1 MNINM
6 MMSKLNMK
14 NKGQFFK
21 VSWISDVPV
30 KAGFKRQGI
39 SVNKL
44 TTTTARY
51 GIKYTNMKSVQMKVE
66 KGEINLTH
74 ELPWGNWKSGYEGI
88 LIDHTNKTGEQN
100 TYLRL
105 YTTPNKAE
113 VSYFLN
119 GKPITKAELIS
130 SGVVQDSY
138 WKKDN
143 SSVDCFTI
151 NVRNIIDIL

>member
-6 MMSKLNMK
+6 MMSKLNIK

-44 TTTTARY
+44 TTATSRY
-51 GIKYTNMKSVQMKVE
+51 GIKYTNIKSVQMKVE

-88 LIDHTNKTGEQN
+88 LIDHTNKAGEQN

-113 VSYFLN
+113 VSYFMN
-119 GKPITKAELIS
+119 GKSISKTELIS

-143 SSVDCFTI
+143 SNVDCFTV
-151 NVRNIIDIL
+151 NVRNIIDII

>member
-6 MMSKLNMK
+6 MMSKLNIK

-44 TTTTARY
+44 TTTTSRY
-51 GIKYTNMKSVQMKVE
+51 GIKYTNIKSVQMKVE

-88 LIDHTNKTGEQN
+88 LIDHTNKAGEQN

-113 VSYFLN
+113 VSYFMN
-119 GKPITKAELIS
+119 GKSISKAELIS

-143 SSVDCFTI
+143 SNIDCFTV
-151 NVRNIIDIL
+151 NVRNIIDII

>member
-30 KAGFKRQGI
+30 KAGFKKQGVT
-39 SVNKL
+39 VNKL
-44 TTTTARY
+44 ISITARY
-51 GIKYTNMKSVQMKVE
+51 GIKYTNMKSVQMKAE

-88 LIDHTNKTGEQN
+88 LIDHTNKAGEQN

-113 VSYFLN
+113 VSYFMN
-119 GKPITKAELIS
+119 GKFISKAELIS

-143 SSVDCFTI
+143 SDIDCFTV
-151 NVRNIIDIL
+151 NVRNIIGIF